1 MTKTMIRITTDGSIS
16 EIPNTGY
23 ESIVAAIGGGYLEA
37 IPMGEGHA
45 AYIDEEGKLKNLPI
59 NPVASFLWYKRLR
72 PMDDFLVGD
81 CVIVRSVN
89 DEGELDGED
98 YSPLPEIRETAERIA
113 SMDDLSRCAFVKPVR
128 ATT

>member
-1 MTKTMIRITTDGSIS
+1 
-16 EIPNTGY
+16 
-23 ESIVAAIGGGYLEA
+23 
-37 IPMGEGHA
+37 
-45 AYIDEEGKLKNLPI
+45 LKNLPI

-72 PMDDFLVGD
+72 PMNDFLVGD

>member
-1 MTKTMIRITTDGSIS
+1 MSKMMILIKTDGSVS

-23 ESIVAAIGGGYLEA
+23 ESIRAAIGGGYLEA
-37 IPMGEGHA
+37 IPMGDGHA

-59 NPVASFLWYKRLR
+59 NNVASFLWYKRLR
-72 PMDDFLVGD
+72 PMNDYLVGD
-81 CVIVRSVN
+81 CVVVRSVN

-98 YSPLPEIRETAERIA
+98 YSPLPEIRETAERIGA
-113 SMDDLSRCAFVKPVR
+113 MDDLSRCAFVRTR